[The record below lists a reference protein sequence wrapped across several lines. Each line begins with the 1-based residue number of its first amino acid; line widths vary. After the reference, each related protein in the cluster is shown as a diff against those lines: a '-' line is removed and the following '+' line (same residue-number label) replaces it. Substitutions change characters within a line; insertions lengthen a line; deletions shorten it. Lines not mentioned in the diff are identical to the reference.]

1 NRTQTSAAHIVERR
15 GNARSIE
22 TFERD
27 EPDNVAIRHYRLL
40 RRKCR
45 PYLPRLHIY
54 LGDTKD
60 AHTHQS
66 RRCNT
71 ISPWAP
77 HPPVAEWLFG
87 CVPRPPP
94 SPIDSAFCGPQVSEC
109 RFCF

>member
-1 NRTQTSAAHIVERR
+1 
-15 GNARSIE
+15 
-22 TFERD
+22 
-27 EPDNVAIRHYRLL
+27 PDNVAIRHYRLL

-109 RFCF
+109 RFCFFITDKGVQLVHFRFFHFLDRKS